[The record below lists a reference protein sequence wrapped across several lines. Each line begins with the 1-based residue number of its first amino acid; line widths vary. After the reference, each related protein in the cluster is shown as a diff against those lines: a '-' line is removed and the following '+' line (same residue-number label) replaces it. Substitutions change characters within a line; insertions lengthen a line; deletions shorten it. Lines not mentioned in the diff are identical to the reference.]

1 MSGPGKRANARLT
14 LATTVLEE
22 RIMDQN
28 NLNQS
33 GIYAIINR
41 TANKVYVGSAV
52 SVKQRWHLH
61 RSHLRRGISNS
72 RRLQSAWNK
81 HGEEAFSFYML
92 EAVEKSRLIEREQ
105 LWIDGLMAA
114 NPHIGYNIRE
124 NAGSML
130 GFKHSDETLRRMSK
144 GHAGVKRGPIS
155 KEHQRKMV
163 EAAAKVT
170 RGKSRIFT
178 PEHCARLSE
187 ANRRKAPAS
196 PETRAKM
203 ANAQRKRKGSIKKR
217 MARVRLARWQLSF
230 KF

>member
-1 MSGPGKRANARLT
+1 MSGSGKRTNTLLT
-14 LATTVLEE
+14 LAITVLEE
-22 RIMDQN
+22 LIMDQN

-33 GIYAIINR
+33 GIYAIINMA
-41 TANKVYVGSAV
+41 ANRVYVGSAI
-52 SVKQRWHLH
+52 SVKQRWHTH

-72 RRLQSAWNK
+72 RRLQNSWNK

-92 EAVEKSRLIEREQ
+92 EAVDKSKLIEREQ

-114 NPHIGYNIRE
+114 NPQIGYNIRE

-130 GFKHSDETLRRMSK
+130 GFKHSDKTRSRMSK
-144 GHAGVKRGPIS
+144 CHTGVKRAPIC

-170 RGKSRIFT
+170 RGKPRIFT

-187 ANRRKAPAS
+187 AQRRRPPAS

-203 ANAQRKRKGSIKKR
+203 AKSQRARKGSIKKR
-217 MARVRLARWQLSF
+217 MARVRLARTQFSF